1 MENLLVFVA
10 VISKDNKPIIL
21 QEFRSNTDITMHF
34 VVYSSLDII
43 ERKIVEIRDQNEMTK
58 NYLGYLGPAL
68 LGEGDYALYGWLSF
82 TGVKFVAVLKEN
94 YEQRNDEKIKML
106 MQKLE
111 DLYVKTISN
120 PFHDQKDFAS
130 TSFTEKLQK
139 KAKNILKN

>member
-1 MENLLVFVA
+1 MERLLVFVA

-21 QEFRSNTDITMHF
+21 QDFRNNSDITMHF

-43 ERKIVEIRDQNEMTK
+43 ERKIVEIRDNNEMSK

-94 YEQRNDEKIKML
+94 YEQRNDEKIKAL
-106 MQKLE
+106 MQNLE
-111 DLYVKTISN
+111 NLYVKTISN
-120 PFHDQKDFAS
+120 PFHDAKDFG
-130 TSFTEKLQK
+130 TSGFVDKLQRIS
-139 KAKNILKN
+139 AAYT

>member
-1 MENLLVFVA
+1 MERLLVFVA

-21 QEFRSNTDITMHF
+21 HDFRTNTDITMHF

-43 ERKIVEIRDQNEMTK
+43 ERKIVEIRDSNEMSK

-94 YEQRNDEKIKML
+94 YEQRNDEKIKSL
-106 MQKLE
+106 MQGLE
-111 DLYVKTISN
+111 ALYVRTTSN
-120 PFHDQKDFAS
+120 PFHDTQDFS
-130 TSFTEKLQK
+130 SSKFVEKLQRLSSTY
-139 KAKNILKN
+139 A

>member
-1 MENLLVFVA
+1 MEGLLVFVA

-43 ERKIVEIRDQNEMTK
+43 ERKIVEIRDSNEMTK

-94 YEQRNDEKIKML
+94 YEQRNDEKIKSL

-111 DLYVKTISN
+111 QLYIKTISN
-120 PFHDQKDFAS
+120 PFHDPSDF
-130 TSFTEKLQK
+130 TSVKFIDKLQK
-139 KAKNILKN
+139 KAKRILKA

>member
-1 MENLLVFVA
+1 MEGLLVFVA

-43 ERKIVEIRDQNEMTK
+43 ERKIVEIRDSNEMTK

-68 LGEGDYALYGWLSF
+68 LGEGDYALYCWLSF

-94 YEQRNDEKIKML
+94 YEQRNDEKIKSL

-111 DLYVKTISN
+111 QLYIKTISN
-120 PFHDQKDFAS
+120 PFHDPSDF
-130 TSFTEKLQK
+130 TSVKLIDKLQK
-139 KAKNILKN
+139 KAKRILKA

>member
-1 MENLLVFVA
+1 MERLLVFVA

-21 QEFRSNTDITMHF
+21 QDFRNNSDITMHF

-43 ERKIVEIRDQNEMTK
+43 ERKIVEIRDNNEMNK
-58 NYLGYLGPAL
+58 NYFGYLGPAL

-94 YEQRNDEKIKML
+94 YEQRNDEKIKDL

-111 DLYVKTISN
+111 KLYVKTISN
-120 PFHDQKDFAS
+120 PFHDEKDFGSAQ
-130 TSFTEKLQK
+130 FVDKLERIS
-139 KAKNILKN
+139 AGYI